1 MGEAI
6 GVILGVFDQE
16 HTKETTPM
24 ALSES
29 VLSDLLDAFRA
40 GEGVDLIRDAVQLVL
55 QELIEVEAT
64 EQIGAA
70 RYERTES
77 RVTERNGSRPRL
89 LTTQAGDIGLRIPKL
104 RKGSFFP
111 SILEPRRRIDQ
122 ALYAVVM
129 EAYVNGVSTRSV
141 DELVDALGAA
151 SGIKKSEVSRICAGL
166 DDVVEAFR
174 TRRLDHIEFPYL
186 YLDATYLHVR
196 NGTGQVTSMAVIIA
210 TGITATGEREVLGVD
225 VGDSEDEAFW
235 RSFLRA
241 LKSRGLGG
249 VRLVIS
255 DQHAGLVAALR
266 RAFQGASHQR
276 CRVHFARNLL
286 ALVPKSHQDMVAAV
300 FRTIFAQPDL
310 ATVAA
315 TWDQVRDQ
323 LADRFPKIGIL
334 MDDARTEVLA
344 FSTFPRG
351 HWAKIWS
358 TNPLERLN
366 KEVKRRARVVGI
378 FPNEASVIRL
388 VGAVLADVHDEW
400 QAGDRR
406 YLSEG
411 SMAILYPERDTDH
424 VAELTPGD

>member
-1 MGEAI
+1 M
-6 GVILGVFDQE
+6 
-16 HTKETTPM
+16 
-24 ALSES
+24 
-29 VLSDLLDAFRA
+29 SDLLDAFRA
-40 GEGVDLIRDAVQLVL
+40 GDGVDLIRDAVTMVL
-55 QELIEVEAT
+55 QELIEVEAA
-64 EQIGAA
+64 EHIGAG
-70 RYERTES
+70 RYERTDT
-77 RVTERNGSRPRL
+77 RVTDRNGSRPRRL
-89 LTTQAGDIGLRIPKL
+89 ATQAGDVELRIPKL
-104 RKGSFFP
+104 RKGSYFP
-111 SILEPRRRIDQ
+111 GFLEPRRMAEK
-122 ALYAVVM
+122 ALTAVIQ
-129 EAYVNGVSTRSV
+129 ESYVQGISTRSV
-141 DELVDALGAA
+141 DDLVGALGVD

-166 DDVVEAFR
+166 DELVGAFR
-174 TRRLDHIEFPYL
+174 TRRLDHLEFPYL

-196 NGTGQVTSMAVIIA
+196 NAAGQVASMAVVIA
-210 TGITATGEREVLGVD
+210 TGITATGEREVLGLD

-235 RSFLRA
+235 RGFLRS
-241 LKSRGLGG
+241 LRSRGLAG

-266 RAFQGASHQR
+266 RVLQGAGHQR

-300 FRTIFAQPDL
+300 FRTIFAQPDPD
-310 ATVAA
+310 TVAA

-323 LADRFPKIGIL
+323 LGDRFPKIAAL
-334 MDDARTEVLA
+334 MDDAKTEVLA
-344 FSTFPRG
+344 FADFPRA
-351 HWAKIWS
+351 HWRKIWS

-378 FPNEASVIRL
+378 FPTEASVIRL

-411 SMAILYPERDTDH
+411 SMAILYPERDTQH